1 MQKVQELQTQGNTVC
16 MIGDGINDAPALKI
30 ADVGIAMG
38 QAGSDISIEAADI
51 ALIGEDLNKVAY
63 LKKLSNA
70 TVFNIKFNIAIALG
84 INILAVLL
92 GVFGIIGPVI
102 GALTHNGGSILV
114 IINAARLYDK
124 KIA

>member
-1 MQKVQELQTQGNTVC
+1 

-124 KIA
+124 KIG